1 MTDPT
6 PATPKVR
13 KGQGDTT
20 LSREEFGRR
29 FRARF
34 HDPAFDR
41 LSAEIARLEEG
52 AGDGYSNSR
61 KSPRTRKAGPEFAD
75 PSYDL
80 SIEWLQARD
89 AIRRAEVEQRDPKG
103 RRKVLLICASP
114 RSDLTCPSEM
124 SK

>member
-29 FRARF
+29 FRERF
-34 HDPAFDR
+34 YDRAFDP
-41 LSAEIARLEEG
+41 LSAEIARLEDV
-52 AGDGYSNSR
+52 AWDGYSNSR

-80 SIEWLQARD
+80 SIE
-89 AIRRAEVEQRDPKG
+89 
-103 RRKVLLICASP
+103 
-114 RSDLTCPSEM
+114 
-124 SK
+124 